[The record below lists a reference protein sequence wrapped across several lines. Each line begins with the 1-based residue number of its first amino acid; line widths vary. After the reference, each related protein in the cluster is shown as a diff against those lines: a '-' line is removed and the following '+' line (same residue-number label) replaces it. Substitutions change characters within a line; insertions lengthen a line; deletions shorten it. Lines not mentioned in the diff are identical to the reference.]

1 MMIFWLVAGMTATF
15 AALGVLW
22 RARRAVGAPVLDAGP
37 DGRQL
42 DELDALRERGLLD
55 EDAWRVARAE
65 AGRRLLA
72 TPSQT
77 HPLTADLSHGKW
89 VLAGLGLTA
98 LIALGAYWFTGSPGL
113 PDQPREARVEAWAQ
127 SLDTL
132 DAPRLAAVAEAVARD
147 NPQDREAQVFLGR
160 ARFEAGDPIGAA
172 TAFRRALAL
181 DADDPVSW
189 SRLGEALTG
198 AQQGVVGADAEAAF
212 REALRRDPDAQAARY
227 FLGRAAL
234 ARGEADAARA
244 LWAPLLTELPPGDG
258 RRAQLQADLAAIEG
272 QGA

>member
-1 MMIFWLVAGMTATF
+1 MMIFWLVAGMMATL

-22 RARRAVGAPVLDAGP
+22 RARRAVAAPAPEAGP
-37 DGRQL
+37 DARQL

-72 TPSQT
+72 APARA
-77 HPLTADLSHGKW
+77 TAVIVDPSHGNW
-89 VLAGLGLTA
+89 VLAGLGVTA
-98 LIALGAYWFTGSPGL
+98 LVALGAYWLTGSPGL
-113 PDQPREARVEAWAQ
+113 PDQPRAARVEQWAQ
-127 SLDTL
+127 DLDTL

-147 NPQDREAQVFLGR
+147 NPGDREAQVFLGR

-181 DADDPVSW
+181 DAEDPVSW
-189 SRLGEALTG
+189 GRLGEALTA

>member
-77 HPLTADLSHGKW
+77 QPLAADLSHGKW
-89 VLAGLGLTA
+89 VLAALGLTA

-113 PDQPREARVEAWAQ
+113 PDQPREARVEQWAQ
-127 SLDTL
+127 TLDTL

-172 TAFRRALAL
+172 TAGVLIGTF
-181 DADDPVSW
+181 
-189 SRLGEALTG
+189 LGERMLMGLSAR
-198 AQQGVVGADAEAAF
+198 AFRIVVGTF
-212 REALRRDPDAQAARY
+212 IGMLGLWLLLAARS
-227 FLGRAAL
+227 G
-234 ARGEADAARA
+234 
-244 LWAPLLTELPPGDG
+244 
-258 RRAQLQADLAAIEG
+258 
-272 QGA
+272 